1 MLTLDEMIERKK
13 LLGYSNRDIAAMSGV
28 PLGTVQKIFSGAT
41 QKPHLQT
48 MILLDDLL
56 SKDPKRQGEFTVEDY
71 MALPDDRRVELID
84 GIIYDMAAPTK
95 LHQSLIGAIFVPFY
109 NYLLEH
115 EDRDC
120 EILLSPVDVQ
130 LDADNRTMIQPDLV
144 GLSYRGAEDPRHVD
158 QRRIFGA
165 PDFILEVLSPSSSS
179 RDCILKLHKYQ
190 AAGCGEYWIVDPEHE
205 RVTVYCFR
213 DKVLLDAPIQYTFQD
228 QIAVAMSDDQLI
240 IDFAKIRRQLH
251 RYYK

>member
-1 MLTLDEMIERKK
+1 M
-13 LLGYSNRDIAAMSGV
+13 V
-28 PLGTVQKIFSGAT
+28 
-41 QKPHLQT
+41 
-48 MILLDDLL
+48 
-56 SKDPKRQGEFTVEDY
+56 
-71 MALPDDRRVELID
+71 
-84 GIIYDMAAPTK
+84 
-95 LHQSLIGAIFVPFY
+95 
-109 NYLLEH
+109 
-115 EDRDC
+115 
-120 EILLSPVDVQ
+120 
-130 LDADNRTMIQPDLV
+130 QPDLV
-144 GLSYRGAEDPRHVD
+144 GLCYRGPEDPRHVD

-205 RVTVYCFR
+205 RVTVYRFR